1 MSLNFAMI
9 GVAGYIAPRHLN
21 AIQILKH
28 KLLIS
33 YDKTSTELVLDKY
46 FPNCKFFNQFS
57 KFKKKFLNIKNKID
71 YTVILTPN
79 YTHFK
84 YIKFALSNGSNVICE
99 KPLVLTIHH
108 LKQLEKLEIKYKRR
122 DFTTLQLRTLK
133 VIKKLKKKLKNNK
146 KKKFFV
152 KINYI
157 TPRGLKYKKT
167 WKGNFKKSGGI
178 LFNIGIHLLDL
189 LCYLFGD
196 YKSYK
201 LIKNNKNFSEGKV
214 LFNNTKADFYLSI
227 NKKDLK
233 KYSDKKLVVR
243 DFIINNKKI
252 DLFKNSSEAHI
263 NCYKEILNKKL
274 FGIQDIKKSI
284 QLTVNLQK

>member
-1 MSLNFAMI
+1 MPLNFAMI
-9 GVAGYIAPRHLN
+9 GVAGYIAPRHLQ
-21 AIQILKH
+21 AIQKLKH
-28 KLLIS
+28 NLLIS
-33 YDKTSTELVLDKY
+33 YDKANAELILNKH

-57 KFKKKFLNIKNKID
+57 EFKKKFLNIKKKIN

-99 KPLVLTIHH
+99 KPLVLSIHH
-108 LKQLEKLEIKYKRR
+108 LKKLERLEIKYNRR
-122 DFTTLQLRTLK
+122 VFTVLQLRTLK
-133 VIKKLKKKLKNNK
+133 VIKKLKQKLKIDK
-146 KKKFFV
+146 KRKNYI

-201 LIKNNKNFSEGKV
+201 LIKNNKDFIEGNV
-214 LFNNTKADFYLSI
+214 LFNGTKADFYLSI

-233 KYSDKKLVVR
+233 KYKEKKLVVR
-243 DFIINNKKI
+243 DFIINGKKI
-252 DLFKNSSEAHI
+252 DLFKNSIEAHT

-274 FGIQDIKKSI
+274 FGIQDVKKSI
-284 QLTVNLQK
+284 QLALDLKK